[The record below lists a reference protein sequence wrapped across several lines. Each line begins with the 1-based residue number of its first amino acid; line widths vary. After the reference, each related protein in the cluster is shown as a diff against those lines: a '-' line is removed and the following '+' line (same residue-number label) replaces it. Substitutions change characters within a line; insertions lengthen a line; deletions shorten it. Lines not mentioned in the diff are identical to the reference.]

1 MRRNGGEKKGRGGK
15 KKEAKVFFIL
25 WYLWVVYKRCPIA
38 AGRVVA
44 RCDEL
49 ERLDDCLHRLEQ
61 AGTEHACV
69 ILKFATAAVLL
80 QSFAKRYIFS
90 FYFSVW

>member
-1 MRRNGGEKKGRGGK
+1 M
-15 KKEAKVFFIL
+15 
-25 WYLWVVYKRCPIA
+25 YKRCPIA

-80 QSFAKRYIFS
+80 QSFAKRFIFFFLFIMGS
-90 FYFSVW
+90 CRRDRRVRLFTRMENGW